1 MRNIFLSLKNNLAKF
16 ILPSIKIPISIL
28 SLNTLKNL
36 MKIAIRTLLAVSFLV
51 LTLSFQLTRTLSV
64 TIRDELGN
72 TVEGAKVTLY
82 QKEDDYN
89 KELNPVADGLTD
101 AKGVVKFRDLTA
113 STYFVLAKKD
123 DKDNAGGGE
132 QTGKLE
138 PNRTN
143 KVTIVIQ

>member
-1 MRNIFLSLKNNLAKF
+1 
-16 ILPSIKIPISIL
+16 
-28 SLNTLKNL
+28 